1 MAKGVIDVRSSE
13 IEAINSQLRK
23 SAAKMESAATNMKS
37 DFSGIVSTGLLN
49 TSTSLINKQMDTIR
63 QNINRTDLSVSSS
76 YDNLCSTESLLKNKA
91 EEITVPLDFVKNDS
105 SSSIGTKETSL
116 DKKDGQEIN
125 SDNSTDEEELKFEK
139 ALDYNEKL
147 KSIIKDYEDIHGE
160 IEINGSL
167 KELGNIKK
175 DSDPDE
181 KTLGEID
188 GEKTSLD
195 DMSGSEEKQIDDKV
209 DYTIKHKDMLD
220 NINKEINERHP
231 EFNDSFDVEEV
242 YVEDVKTDNV
252 TEEDL
257 TYEVF
262 KESIAE
268 KLNDG
273 NYVLENYKK

>member
-63 QNINRTDLSVSSS
+63 QNINRTNLSVSSS
-76 YDNLCSTESLLKNKA
+76 YDNLCSTETLLKNKA
-91 EEITVPLDFVKNDS
+91 EEIIVPLDFVKNDS
-105 SSSIGTKETSL
+105 SSSVGTKETSL

-167 KELGNIKK
+167 KGLGNIKK
-175 DSDPDE
+175 DSDTDE

>member
-76 YDNLCSTESLLKNKA
+76 YDNLCSTETLLKNKA

-167 KELGNIKK
+167 KGLGNIKK
-175 DSDPDE
+175 DSDTDE

>member
-63 QNINRTDLSVSSS
+63 QNINRTNLSVSSS
-76 YDNLCSTESLLKNKA
+76 YDNLCSTETLLKNKA
-91 EEITVPLDFVKNDS
+91 EEIIVPLDFVKNDS
-105 SSSIGTKETSL
+105 SSSVGTKETSL

-167 KELGNIKK
+167 KGLGNIKK
-175 DSDPDE
+175 DSDTDK

-262 KESIAE
+262 KESIAK

>member
-76 YDNLCSTESLLKNKA
+76 YDNLCSTETLLKNKA

>member
-63 QNINRTDLSVSSS
+63 QNINRTNLSVSSS
-76 YDNLCSTESLLKNKA
+76 YDNLCSTETLLKNKA

-167 KELGNIKK
+167 KGLGNIKK
-175 DSDPDE
+175 DSDTDE

-262 KESIAE
+262 KESIAK